1 MSTGEL
7 SRKRL
12 GRMHDV
18 MTGHVERGNSWSA
31 EREAL
36 WG

>member
-12 GRMHDV
+12 GRMYDV
-18 MTGHVERGNSWSA
+18 MTGHIELGDSWST

-36 WG
+36 